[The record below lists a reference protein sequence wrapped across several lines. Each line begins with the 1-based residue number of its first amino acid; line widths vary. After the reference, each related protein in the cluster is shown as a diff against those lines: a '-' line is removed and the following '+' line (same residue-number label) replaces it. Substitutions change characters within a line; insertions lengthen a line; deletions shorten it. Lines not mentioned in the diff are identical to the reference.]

1 MTQTPYQ
8 PGISYLP
15 KYGDRYMN
23 TNDFAPAQG
32 SPSSAKAGAV
42 TTTAQ
47 LVPGQ
52 GGTVPYTGAP
62 PATNAGTVTMADPF
76 ANNPQFQSIMDRTD
90 TPSFGVQPMIGFR
103 QNINYDP
110 GADNNIPPFTPTDP
124 DTGGG
129 STGGGSYFVSD
140 DSDDNTGPGAT
151 SYDGG
156 NTWYSNNE
164 PIDDE
169 YSGGGFE
176 ITTSPST
183 PDDDIDD
190 LEGGSWM
197 DWEDPST
204 GVDDFSGTGYTD
216 DMTVYDDDSGNATS
230 NNDYQY
236 DDGGDDD
243 YSGVGTDFTNID
255 IGTSDDDDDAY
266 NSDWQNWDTPD
277 TSSDS
282 GGGGGSDSICFIT
295 TAIVNRRGE
304 ADDGETLTKLRSFR
318 DTFMGGKESDDL
330 KEYYDIAP
338 AIIKAIPKDHSDW
351 DWIEKQID
359 LSIAKIDNNQPHDAY
374 NIYKTMVLK
383 LKETWL

>member
-62 PATNAGTVTMADPF
+62 PAADASTVTMADPF

-90 TPSFGVQPMIGFR
+90 TPSFGVQPTIGFR

-140 DSDDNTGPGAT
+140 DSDDNTGPGFT

-156 NTWYSNNE
+156 TTWYSNQDGT
-164 PIDDE
+164 PTYDTVYDIDTTYYD
-169 YSGGGFE
+169 YDSDDLGTAPTSTVNDNKNDYDSGGYHDYDYNSDSNSD
-176 ITTSPST
+176 T
-183 PDDDIDD
+183 
-190 LEGGSWM
+190 
-197 DWEDPST
+197 
-204 GVDDFSGTGYTD
+204 GTGYDAPTS
-216 DMTVYDDDSGNATS
+216 TVNDNQ
-230 NNDYQY
+230 NDYDEGGYHDY
-236 DDGGDDD
+236 DAPSTDSSTYNDKDGLT
-243 YSGVGTDFTNID
+243 YT
-255 IGTSDDDDDAY
+255 
-266 NSDWQNWDTPD
+266 TPD

-282 GGGGGSDSICFIT
+282 GSDSGSFCFIT

-330 KEYYDIAP
+330 KEYYNIAP

-359 LSIAKIDNNQPHDAY
+359 LSIAKIDNNQPQDAY